1 MSQDFLKEQERISLA
16 EELMDLALM
25 AKGTQKLFALINK
38 ECVFDLE
45 KLQSKLN
52 GLTKAER
59 DALETK
65 QVRELVKK
73 TWIQRRSDLIQ

>member
-65 QVRELVKK
+65 QVREKFKK
-73 TWIQRRSDLIQ
+73 TLIQRRSDLIQ